1 MSLEGDFDETER
13 LGITRLSF
21 PEGSTTF
28 HIIWLLGEF
37 AKAIMDTEPI
47 HYSRPR
53 EYIVPCEDD
62 SQGW

>member
-37 AKAIMDTEPI
+37 AKAIMDT
-47 HYSRPR
+47 
-53 EYIVPCEDD
+53 
-62 SQGW
+62 